1 MSNQENCLTLINVF
15 PVDPEK
21 QQQLIAILTEAAEQ
35 TMQLQPGF
43 LSAQIYRG
51 LSGTYVANYV
61 RWRSRE
67 DFDRMWQQPEAQKHV
82 GKVHTVAR
90 GNPQLYELCN
100 TVMGVSREPVD
111 DKSVPQP
118 HPALSAEHDILISK
132 PWEQCFQL
140 CSALDR
146 WPDFMPAVRT
156 ARILRES
163 YGDQEIELTAEFGNQ
178 ILTWRSRREI
188 LQDQKTIR
196 FWSLTPR
203 HPIKSLSGQWF
214 FEPTADGTTRVRVAH
229 TFELHD
235 PLQETVVRAG
245 ISRNMIGDLKG
256 MKNYMEKINE
266 FSR

>member
-15 PVDPEK
+15 PVEPGK
-21 QQQLIAILTEAAEQ
+21 QQQLIDILTEAAEH
-35 TMQLQPGF
+35 TMRLQPGF

-61 RWRSRE
+61 QWRSRE
-67 DFDRMWQQPEAQKHV
+67 DFDRMWQQPEAQQHV

-100 TVMGVSREPVD
+100 TVLGAAQGAADE
-111 DKSVPQP
+111 KSKS
-118 HPALSAEHDILISK
+118 LSAEHDILISK
-132 PWEQCFQL
+132 SWDQCFQL

-163 YGDQEIELTAEFGNQ
+163 HGDQEIELTAEFGSD

-188 LQDQKTIR
+188 LQEQKTIR

-214 FEPTADGTTRVRVAH
+214 FEPADASTTRVRVAH
-229 TFELHD
+229 SFELHD
-235 PLQETVVRAG
+235 PTKESAVRAG
-245 ISRNMIGDLKG
+245 ISKNMIGDLQG
-256 MKNYMEKINE
+256 MKNYMEKNL
-266 FSR
+266 